1 MNSPLFTIGHLAK
14 ATGTKVETIRFY
26 EKTGLLPKPARTEG
40 NYPLDVML
48 LYVRWY
54 VAYSRSLRDLEEMMA
69 ERAIGVDHSTVHRW
83 GIKRRTRPILGF
95 KDFDRTFPNTHSS
108 TFCPR
113 RK

>member
-1 MNSPLFTIGHLAK
+1 MKKTATPRKPLAAGMP
-14 ATGTKVETIRFY
+14 KVLKR
-26 EKTGLLPKPARTEG
+26 LH
-40 NYPLDVML
+40 YPLDVML
-48 LYVRWY
+48 LCVRWY
-54 VAYSRSLRDLEEMMA
+54 VVYSLSLRDLEEMMA